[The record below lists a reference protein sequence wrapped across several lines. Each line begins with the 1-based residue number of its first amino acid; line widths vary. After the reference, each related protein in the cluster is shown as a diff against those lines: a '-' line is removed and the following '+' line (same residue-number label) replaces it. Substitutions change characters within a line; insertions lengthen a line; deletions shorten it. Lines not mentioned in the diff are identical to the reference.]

1 MRISVLATRLW
12 IFALRFVPQRFHT
25 KETRAALRVTQLDDA
40 RRAELARNLRSMLR
54 PKAAA

>member
-1 MRISVLATRLW
+1 MRL
-12 IFALRFVPQRFHT
+12 VPRVFHT
-25 KETRAALRVTQLDDA
+25 RGVSAALRVTTLDPP